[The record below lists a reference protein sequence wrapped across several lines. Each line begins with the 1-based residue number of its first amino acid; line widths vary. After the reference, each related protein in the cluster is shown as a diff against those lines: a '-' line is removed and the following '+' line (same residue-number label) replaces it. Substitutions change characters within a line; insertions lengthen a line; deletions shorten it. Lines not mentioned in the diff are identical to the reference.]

1 MYALPRHGRARRGWV
16 GPPFRDGSR
25 RAFPSR
31 ERQADLSPV
40 LVRHD
45 PGCRWSRESDGG
57 HSDAAKRISDAYNL
71 HVTCGAR
78 LGQVFAFALADG
90 CSDGVL
96 YDSRADAVNHQ
107 RHNEARRGYARIGA
121 GGMTVCAAAAV
132 LRWQRQAAALAA
144 PGRGEK
150 SGGLEV
156 IPRLTLEGQAR
167 QLAAMAGRINVPIAL
182 GRSDP
187 R

>member
-1 MYALPRHGRARRGWV
+1 MT
-16 GPPFRDGSR
+16 
-25 RAFPSR
+25 
-31 ERQADLSPV
+31 PV

-45 PGCRWSRESDGG
+45 PGCKFARESDGG
-57 HSDAAKRISDAYNL
+57 HSDAAKRLSDTYNF

-78 LGQVFAFALADG
+78 IGQVIAYSLADAT
-90 CSDGVL
+90 SDGTL

-107 RHNEARRGYARIGA
+107 RHNEGRRGYVRIGA
-121 GGMTVCAAAAV
+121 GRMTVCEAAAV
-132 LRWQRQAAALAA
+132 IRWDRHTAKLADA
-144 PGRGEK
+144 QRGER

-156 IPRLTLEGQAR
+156 IPRLTIEGRER
-167 QLAAMAGRINVPIAL
+167 QLAAMSGRLNMPLAL

>member
-1 MYALPRHGRARRGWV
+1 M
-16 GPPFRDGSR
+16 
-25 RAFPSR
+25 
-31 ERQADLSPV
+31 SPV

-71 HVTCGAR
+71 HLTCGAR
-78 LGQVFAFALADG
+78 MGQVFAFALADG

-107 RHNEARRGYARIGA
+107 RHNEARRGYCRIG
-121 GGMTVCAAAAV
+121 GGRMTVCEAAAV
-132 LRWQRQAAALAA
+132 LRWQRQEAGLAERR
-144 PGRGEK
+144 RGEAN
-150 SGGLEV
+150 GGLEV
-156 IPRLTLEGQAR
+156 IPRLTIEGRER
-167 QLAAMAGRINVPIAL
+167 QLAAMTGRINVPIAL

>member
-1 MYALPRHGRARRGWV
+1 M
-16 GPPFRDGSR
+16 S
-25 RAFPSR
+25 
-31 ERQADLSPV
+31 SPV

-78 LGQVFAFALADG
+78 MGQVFAFALADG

-96 YDSRADAVNHQ
+96 YDSRQDAVDHQ
-107 RHNEARRGYARIGA
+107 RHNERNRGYARIA
-121 GGMTVCAAAAV
+121 GGRMTVCEAAAV
-132 LRWQRQAAALAA
+132 LRWQRQATELAA
-144 PGRGEK
+144 AQRGER

-156 IPRLTLEGQAR
+156 IPRLTIEGRER
-167 QLAAMAGRINVPIAL
+167 QLAAMAGRLNVPIAL